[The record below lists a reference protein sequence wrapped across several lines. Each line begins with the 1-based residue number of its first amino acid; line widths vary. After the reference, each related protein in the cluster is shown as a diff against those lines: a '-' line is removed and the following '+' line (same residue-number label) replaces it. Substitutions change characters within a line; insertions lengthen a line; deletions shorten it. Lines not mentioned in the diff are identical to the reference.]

1 MQRLWYYT
9 IRGEQRG
16 PIPEDDF
23 RARVQAGEIASTDLA
38 WTDGMTDWAP
48 VGSRPELRVPETPP
62 AALPSTTS
70 TQEVV
75 PSGAAAPD
83 FGPWLTIV
91 GVSNILLGALLTMTC
106 IGIPVGILMIIAGA
120 AAMSAKTALQAARS
134 ISPEVAAAL
143 AKFRTYFLLTGVVFL
158 LNIVGFLLIFINAS
172 GMALA
177 LSRMAEQFQ

>member
-38 WTDGMTDWAP
+38 WTDGMTEWAP
-48 VGSRPELRVPETPP
+48 VGSRPELRITETPP
-62 AALPSTTS
+62 AVVAAPTPPPGAVTS
-70 TQEVV
+70 GVT
-75 PSGAAAPD
+75 APD

-106 IGIPVGILMIIAGA
+106 VGIPVGILMILAGA
-120 AAMSAKTALQAARS
+120 AAMGAKTALQAARS
-134 ISPEVAAAL
+134 TSPEVATAL

-158 LNIVGFLLIFINAS
+158 LNIIGFLLIFINAS